1 MRIFILF
8 IIIIISLNNY
18 AQTGP
23 AGVGSSTS
31 NILWNRSEDLSAL
44 ANGDKIATWTD
55 NSGNSNDLTQSDNS
69 FRPEYVT
76 NEQNGFPVVRFNQ
89 TNGRIRKTSFSDF
102 PTSDITVFIVNKNN
116 NESSDGIFSY
126 ASSSSNGGNDFLLFN
141 SNNITTYRDN
151 VNRASSQSANDN
163 AWHIIDVSWT
173 SSGGGLELWKDN
185 ASKYTN
191 TLSDGVDITSGGC
204 LAIAG
209 EQDAVDDNYA
219 SGQAHFGD
227 FLEIIVYN
235 TELNSAQRIIVG
247 NYLAAKY
254 ALTISNDFY
263 AYQSN
268 YSHELAGIGR
278 FDASNTHTSAQ
289 SANLI
294 TIDNAS
300 AMTTDGEYLLF
311 AHDNGSISSWTSTGS
326 PYNTQ
331 KIDREYRID
340 ETGDVGTV
348 DITLNENNLAAL
360 PSGYTKY
367 GVMIDADGDFTSG
380 AIVYEMAASGSD
392 YKVTGVDVT
401 DGDYMCIVA
410 IKPSVQFTTDAGAEL
425 ESVNASADI
434 ELNYIPASN
443 VSIDY
448 STSDGTATAG
458 SDYTAVAA
466 TTLNFPAGT
475 SSQSVSVTVTDDGT
489 EEGNEDFTINLSNP
503 SSDLNIGTNGTYTH
517 TINDNDNTR
526 KIYFSAASSSGSES
540 TTSVNITVEIN
551 SADGS
556 NSTTVDYTV
565 TGGTASGGGTDY
577 TLADGTATISSGNTT
592 TDISVTINNDALDE
606 DNETIIIK
614 LSNPSSNCNL
624 SDTDPIEHTY
634 TINDD
639 DDPPTVYFTNTSSS
653 GAESVATKN
662 IEVKLSDAS
671 SKDVSVSF
679 STSGTA
685 SSGSDYSIST
695 SSPVTITAGNTTTD
709 ITLSIIDDN
718 SQEADET
725 VILTLSGPTNATLGA
740 NTQYTYTITNDDFV
754 GFDGPGGV
762 GKSANLKI
770 WVRAE
775 DIPGSSN
782 GDKISSWTDQS
793 GNSNDLG
800 QSDATFQPLFYDNI
814 VNGYQVARFSP
825 DNARLVKTSFSD
837 FPTSEITSYYVG
849 YTTTANNDASISY
862 ASSGSN
868 NDYLLFGSNNVQVF
882 RASQRVSTSVD
893 ARNSW
898 VIVGVSW
905 RNSDDNVLA
914 YLNGQEKYDNT
925 LSSDNDIAQNGCLAI
940 GAEQDS
946 QDGGYDVD
954 QDYEG
959 DMAEVFIYNVIL
971 NSAQT
976 NIVNNY
982 LSAKYDITM
991 AANDKYAGDING
1003 NGDYDFEVIGI
1014 GTESD
1019 GIHDEAHVSGGLW
1032 LKQASNF
1039 GNGDY
1044 LLIGHNHIT
1053 PQIYTPDDDAGL
1065 TAVSIEKRWARDWY
1079 FDITDAGGAITV
1091 DLTFDFTEA
1100 EMNSSNSPDGTT
1112 TNYKLLYRA
1121 GTSGD
1126 WKIVSSASSK
1136 TASQLLFTGQALADG
1151 DGYYALGT
1159 IDSTNSPLP
1168 IELISFNAINN
1179 NGSVELD
1186 WKTVSET
1193 NNDFFEIQH
1202 SKNTKDW
1209 KQIGIIDGNGTTN
1222 ELHNYSF
1229 IDKNPATGTN
1239 YYRLKQVDFDG
1250 KYSYSQIKSVNIK
1263 STKSIEIYPN
1273 PSNGLVY
1280 INQIEEGSKIKLL
1293 DMNSRLINID
1303 IQYNG
1308 SKAMLNLDRLPKSIY
1323 FIRIISNNKSQ
1334 VFRIVKN

>member
-1 MRIFILF
+1 MRIFILSILVIF
-8 IIIIISLNNY
+8 SLNIF

-44 ANGDKIATWTD
+44 ANGDKIATWSD

-76 NEQNGFPVVRFNQ
+76 NQQNGFPVVRFNQ
-89 TNGRIRKTSFSDF
+89 TNGRIRKTDFADF
-102 PTSDITVFIVNKNN
+102 PTSDITLFIVNKNN
-116 NESSDGIFSY
+116 NESSDALFSY
-126 ASSSSNGGNDFLLFN
+126 ATSSANGGNDFLIFN
-141 SNNITTYRDN
+141 SNNLTTYRDN
-151 VNRASSQSANDN
+151 VNKASNQSTNDN

-185 ASKYTN
+185 VSKYTA
-191 TLSDGVDITSGGC
+191 TLSDGVDITSNGC

-209 EQDAVDDNYA
+209 EQDSKDGNYA

-235 TELNSAQRIIVG
+235 IELNSAQRIIVG

-254 ALTISNDFY
+254 GLTISNDYY
-263 AYQSN
+263 AYQDS
-268 YSHELAGIGR
+268 YSHDLAGIGR
-278 FDASNTHTSAQ
+278 FDASNIHSSAQ

-294 TIDNAS
+294 TIGNAS

-311 AHDNGSISSWTSTGS
+311 AHDNGSISSWSSTGS

-331 KIDREYRID
+331 KIAREYRID

-380 AIVYEMAASGSD
+380 AKVYEMAASGSD
-392 YKVTGVDVT
+392 YKATGVDVA

-410 IKPSVQFTTDAGAEL
+410 IKPSVQFDPNSGAEL
-425 ESVNASADI
+425 ESVNASANI
-434 ELNYIPASN
+434 ELNYIPASA

-448 STSDGTATAG
+448 STSDGSATAG
-458 SDYTAVAA
+458 SDYTAVAT
-466 TTLNFPAGT
+466 TTLNFSAGT
-475 SSQSVSVTVTDDGT
+475 SSQSVSVTVTDDGAA
-489 EEGNEDFTINLSNP
+489 EGNEDFTINLSNP
-503 SSDLNIGTNGTYTH
+503 SSGLNIGTNGTYTH

-565 TGGTASGGGTDY
+565 TGGTAEGGGTDY

-592 TDISVTINNDALDE
+592 TDISVSINDDALDE

-639 DDPPTVYFTNTSSS
+639 DDPPTVFFTNTSSS
-653 GAESVATKN
+653 GAESVASKN
-662 IEVKLSDAS
+662 IEVKLSGAS

-695 SSPVTITAGNTTTD
+695 SSPITITAGNTTKN
-709 ITLSIIDDN
+709 IAVNIVDDN
-718 SQEADET
+718 TQEADET
-725 VILTLSGPTNATLGA
+725 LILTLSGPTNATLGA
-740 NTQYTYTITNDDFV
+740 NTQYTYTITNDDFL
-754 GFDGPGGV
+754 GYDGPGGV
-762 GKSANLKI
+762 GKSTNLKL

-775 DIPGSSN
+775 EIPGSSN
-782 GDKISSWTDQS
+782 GDKISSWADHS

-800 QSDATFQPLFYDNI
+800 QTDATFQPLFYDNI

-825 DNARLVKTSFSD
+825 DNARLIKNSFSD

-849 YTTTANNDASISY
+849 NTTTANSDASISY
-862 ASSGSN
+862 ATTNSN
-868 NDYLLFGSNNVQVF
+868 NEYLLFGSNNVTVF
-882 RASQRVSTSVD
+882 RGSERTASGVD
-893 ARNSW
+893 ARNAWS
-898 VIVGVSW
+898 IVGISW
-905 RNSDDNVLA
+905 RNSDDNMLA
-914 YLNGQEKYDNT
+914 FLNGQQEANT
-925 LSSDNDIAQNGCLAI
+925 TVSSNSDIVQNGCLAI
-940 GAEQDS
+940 GAEQDAV
-946 QDGGYDVD
+946 DGGYDVG

-959 DMAEVFIYNVIL
+959 DMSEVFIYNVIL
-971 NSAQT
+971 NTAQI

-982 LSAKYDITM
+982 LSAKYNIAM
-991 AANDKYAGDING
+991 AANDKYAGDNSG

-1019 GIHDEAHVSGGLW
+1019 GVHDEAHGSGGLW
-1032 LKQASNF
+1032 IKQASNF
-1039 GNGDY
+1039 DNGDY
-1044 LLIGHNHIT
+1044 LLIGHNQIA
-1053 PQIYTPDDDAGL
+1053 PQTYTPDDDAGL

-1079 FDITDAGGAITV
+1079 FDITDAGGAMTV

-1112 TNYKLLYRA
+1112 TNYKLLYRS

-1136 TASQLLFTGQALADG
+1136 TATQLLFTGQALADG

-1168 IELISFNAINN
+1168 IELISFEALNN
-1179 NGSVELD
+1179 NSSVDLF
-1186 WKTVSET
+1186 WKTASET

-1202 SKNTKDW
+1202 STNTNNW
-1209 KQIGIIDGNGTTN
+1209 ENIGRIQGNGTTN
-1222 ELHNYSF
+1222 KIHSYSF
-1229 IDKNPATGTN
+1229 THKYPNNGIN
-1239 YYRLKQVDFDG
+1239 YYRLKQTDFDG
-1250 KYSYSQIKSVNIK
+1250 KFSFSQIKYVNIGDNK
-1263 STKSIEIYPN
+1263 QIKIYPN
-1273 PSNGLVY
+1273 PSNGLIY
-1280 INQIEEGSKIKLL
+1280 INNISIDSKIELL
-1293 DMNSRLINID
+1293 DMNSRLINIS
-1303 IQYNG
+1303 IQHDEN
-1308 SKAMLNLDRLPKSIY
+1308 KASLNLDGLPKSIY

-1334 VFRIVKN
+1334 VYRIIKN